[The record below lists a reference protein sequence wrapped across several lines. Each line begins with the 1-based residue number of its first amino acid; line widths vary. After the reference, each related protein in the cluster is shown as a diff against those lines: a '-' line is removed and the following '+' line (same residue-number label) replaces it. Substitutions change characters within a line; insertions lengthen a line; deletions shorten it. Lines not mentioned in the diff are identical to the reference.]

1 MFTFLHQ
8 IIRPLGNDK
17 QINAQL
23 PSQLMER
30 ANTMAGHDQ
39 HAMQQMRA
47 AAISALG
54 VVR

>member
-8 IIRPLGNDK
+8 IIRPLGDSKHLNH
-17 QINAQL
+17 QL

-30 ANTMAGHDQ
+30 ANARGGHE
-39 HAMQQMRA
+39 AQQMRA
-47 AAISALG
+47 AALSALG